1 MSKVHYS
8 PFIVCYHEFSSMF
21 GEFPEIFYIAI
32 DIIFKGV
39 KPLLCDNIDAYNHY
53 KVIQLLVYDIVSKV
67 TNIFKRIVE

>member
-8 PFIVCYHEFSSMF
+8 PFIVCYHEFSFMF

-39 KPLLCDNIDAYNHY
+39 KPLLCDNIDAYF
-53 KVIQLLVYDIVSKV
+53 IDL
-67 TNIFKRIVE
+67 

>member
-39 KPLLCDNIDAYNHY
+39 KPLLCDNIDAYDY
-53 KVIQLLVYDIVSKV
+53 KIIIKLFNYLCMILCPKLH
-67 TNIFKRIVE
+67 TFLKE